1 MEVHRMAS
9 VHTIRFGCTVSNSSY
24 NVWDCLTRII
34 MGPFLS
40 KLPLGLS
47 KGLIMDQA
55 QCLSSV

>member
-1 MEVHRMAS
+1 MAS